1 MKNRLLGMLV
11 FLFFAAT
18 LYYNWHTLL
27 ADGTYY
33 PKLSGISPLGMLA
46 GLFMIVAPSLPDAQ
60 PVTPGTPAAAR
71 RAVVGVVVF
80 FGGLLFGIALGFV
93 NLYLMSNHT
102 R

>member
-1 MKNRLLGMLV
+1 MKNRLLGVLV
-11 FLFFAAT
+11 FLGSAAV

-27 ADGTYY
+27 NDGYYY
-33 PKLSGISPLGMLA
+33 PKMSGIAPLCLLA
-46 GLFMIVAPSLPDAQ
+46 GLFMIAAPSLPDAQ

-71 RAVVGVVVF
+71 RAVFAAAVF

-93 NLYLMSNHT
+93 NLYLMSNYT